1 MLYCVD
7 SRRALCVVSARNIC
21 IYIELEHVL
30 CFHKHKSIDSHLLCV
45 VERTTQPT
53 NISVYSVFFYFN
65 YGCTFCCFCFVR
77 NNKKKHNLP
86 SRAPYA
92 IASIDFDT
100 HISFNFLCF
109 FSFFFSFF
117 PFSLRP
123 SNRYRYLQVN
133 RKKSACVVVKCT
145 FYRRPTWAKVHAANV

>member
-1 MLYCVD
+1 MLCCVD
-7 SRRALCVVSARNIC
+7 SRRAVCVVSARNIC
-21 IYIELEHVL
+21 IHIELEHVL

-53 NISVYSVFFYFN
+53 NLPVYSVFFYFN

-77 NNKKKHNLP
+77 NENKKQSPVP
-86 SRAPYA
+86 SSVRDC
-92 IASIDFDT
+92 IDRFRYQY
-100 HISFNFLCF
+100 IIQFLMVF
-109 FSFFFSFF
+109 FRFSSLFF